1 MPGAGEQ
8 DALVTLL
15 RAAGVVFAEEEAAL
29 LADAAT
35 DPADLRARVTRRCA
49 GEPLEVVVGWA
60 SFDGRRVPVVP
71 GVFVPRRRSEA
82 LVTTADRFL
91 AARATPP
98 GERLD
103 GRSGERAG
111 EPVVVLDVCCGT
123 GALGVSLAARLRA
136 RDVATDLVLT
146 DHDPVATRAAR
157 ATLRTLG
164 AVGRVVTGDLF
175 DAVPDDLRGRVD
187 VLLAN
192 VPYVPSAAVDLLPR
206 EARDHEPRS
215 SLDGGPDGLD
225 VLRRVAAGAPD
236 WLAPGGVLLT
246 ESTAAQAPATAAV
259 LLGAGRAVTVDHD
272 DEHDVSVVVASG
284 DAV

>member
-8 DALVTLL
+8 DTLVAVL

-35 DPADLRARVTRRCA
+35 DPADLRMRVARRCA
-49 GEPLEVVVGWA
+49 GEPLELVVGWA
-60 SFDGRRVPVVP
+60 AFDGHRVPVVP

-82 LVTTADRFL
+82 LVATADRLL
-91 AARATPP
+91 AARPP
-98 GERLD
+98 TA
-103 GRSGERAG
+103 GRGG
-111 EPVVVLDVCCGT
+111 PGQPVVVLDLCCGT
-123 GALGVSLAARLRA
+123 GALGVSLTARLRA
-136 RDVATDLVLT
+136 RDVVTDLVLT

-157 ATLRTLG
+157 ATLRALG
-164 AVGRVVTGDLF
+164 AVGRVVTGDLV

-225 VLRRVAAGAPD
+225 VLRRVAASAAG
-236 WLAPGGVLLT
+236 WLAPGGHLLT
-246 ESTAAQAPATAAV
+246 EATAAQAPVAAAV
-259 LLGAGRAVTVDHD
+259 LEGAGSEVTVHHD
-272 DEHDVSVVVASG
+272 DEHDVSVVVAAPC
-284 DAV
+284 DT